1 MPLTPSFDWKT
12 IMGINQTFAV
22 DSVVFGK
29 YFNHSLY
36 VSQRCKDAI
45 VDRFRKDLQKRPS
58 VDTRHP
64 DIRLHLH
71 VFDRKC
77 NLSIDTSGESLHH
90 RGYRIVTNIAP
101 LNEVLAACI
110 IKQSG
115 WDGSK
120 DFLDPM
126 CGSGTILI
134 EAAMMAAKI
143 PANLNRNEFA
153 FEKWIDWD
161 ETLFYKI
168 K

>member
-1 MPLTPSFDWKT
+1 MLE
-12 IMGINQTFAV
+12 N
-22 DSVVFGK
+22 
-29 YFNHSLY
+29 
-36 VSQRCKDAI
+36 
-45 VDRFRKDLQKRPS
+45 
-58 VDTRHP
+58 P

-71 VFDRKC
+71 IFDRKC

-134 EAAMMAAKI
+134 EAAMIAAKI
-143 PANLNRNEFA
+143 PANLNRKNLPL
-153 FEKWIDWD
+153 KNGM
-161 ETLFYKI
+161 TGMRLFLIKLKI
-168 K
+168 HS